1 MVRAIR
7 FWLFIFAALSAGI
20 AHAVGVSQ
28 TASRINPQAVII
40 SQAVSGISSTSSVMK
55 VNYGPISSTTSSGY
69 DLTGEASSIVA
80 QSNTA
85 PIMGLSTY
93 GNGTETQDAIIASSW
108 AYIQTQISTYVPEL
122 VAYAKTLN
130 VGRIYYTLDQEVMPT
145 GATSSKRLVW
155 TLVIDDQGHATYG
168 EPSIYDSSPSY
179 VYISYTPLAVESD
192 LPQSWQYTNAGV
204 MTYELFSTTGTALS
218 AVESVNTEGAY
229 DAPQASSTGVDND
242 AGLECL
248 IDNTSSST
256 CSQSY
261 PTAKGLIG
269 SLSAK
274 FAIVDYLRMVQ
285 PVYNTVES
293 PAGSGTYVQQPAVDL
308 AVTLRTWYYASC
320 TSKSFHNTGYY
331 GYTLSTDI
339 DRYYV
344 QSDGSYSKVFSYTGE
359 SSSPY
364 ENYDYTRGISD
375 AEYDVLSGDMIDPS
389 DPSDALL
396 AASTVPYLVEF
407 AGLTE
412 GASNAAS
419 PYTLNSTGSYGS
431 GYANS
436 AHDHILEFSGN
447 VTTSYADS
455 TTYTGTDTFTISDV
469 SEITSATLLSMTGSD
484 FIGSVDVNGTTVYS
498 SVSGGGR
505 VYKCQ
510 IYGQGDLSN
519 AWYWPGVSPGQS
531 SGPYDYACSD
541 NSAAS
546 STLNYCSF
554 SPDTDPDCTAPLSGE
569 FFWYNGQAPYNYYPK
584 DMMNNYG
591 AMTGNVGT
599 INQDIRSHLVNG
611 TNTVSFNG
619 VIGGYGYSGSGSWD
633 IKFEIVDA
641 CGG

>member
-1 MVRAIR
+1 
-7 FWLFIFAALSAGI
+7 
-20 AHAVGVSQ
+20 
-28 TASRINPQAVII
+28 
-40 SQAVSGISSTSSVMK
+40 
-55 VNYGPISSTTSSGY
+55 
-69 DLTGEASSIVA
+69 
-80 QSNTA
+80 
-85 PIMGLSTY
+85 
-93 GNGTETQDAIIASSW
+93 
-108 AYIQTQISTYVPEL
+108 
-122 VAYAKTLN
+122 
-130 VGRIYYTLDQEVMPT
+130 
-145 GATSSKRLVW
+145 
-155 TLVIDDQGHATYG
+155 
-168 EPSIYDSSPSY
+168 
-179 VYISYTPLAVESD
+179 
-192 LPQSWQYTNAGV
+192 

-218 AVESVNTEGAY
+218 GVASVNTGGAY

-261 PTAKGLIG
+261 PSAKGLIG

-285 PVYNTVES
+285 PVYNSVES

-320 TSKSFHNTGYY
+320 TTKSFHNTGYY

-364 ENYDYTRGISD
+364 QNYDYTRGISD
-375 AEYDVLSGDMIDPS
+375 AEYAVLSGDMIDPS

-407 AGLTE
+407 ASLTE

-447 VTTSYADS
+447 VTTSYGDS
-455 TTYTGTDTFTISDV
+455 TTYTGTNTFTISDV
-469 SEITSATLLSMTGSD
+469 SEISSATLLSMTGSD

-498 SVSGGGR
+498 SMGGGR
-505 VYKCQ
+505 VYKCENWGYA
-510 IYGQGDLSN
+510 YGNGT
-519 AWYWPGVSPGQS
+519 YYEGYFWPGQSPGTS

-541 NSAAS
+541 SYAGTALIYGCANGDESD
-546 STLNYCSF
+546 YRCS
-554 SPDTDPDCTAPLSGE
+554 DNVSGE
-569 FFWYNGQAPYNYYPK
+569 FFLYRNSSPAS
-584 DMMNNYG
+584 MENNYG

-633 IKFEIVDA
+633 IKLEIVDA